1 MKKISYFTAIFAVF
15 ILCSCAGTKVDPKN
29 MSAEELYNHAYKLL
43 EETHYK
49 KAAETFEQLE
59 LEHPYSRWAT
69 KSKLMAAYAYYR
81 DGKYDDA
88 TVALDRFIKYH
99 PGNKDIDY
107 AYYLKGLCAYEQM
120 PIADKAQDNTQD
132 ALHAFQQL
140 IVRFPD
146 SKYAADAEKK
156 VNTGV
161 ENLAAHEM
169 EVGRFYLKKGNY
181 LSALNRFNTVVKQ
194 FSNTSQ
200 IEEALYRQV
209 EIYEI
214 LGMKNEAETAAEE
227 LKEKFSDSKWALGA
241 KKLTE

>member
-1 MKKISYFTAIFAVF
+1 MKKISYFTAILAALG
-15 ILCSCAGTKVDPKN
+15 LCACASTKVDTKD
-29 MSAEELYNHAYKLL
+29 MSAEELYNYAYKLL

-81 DGKYDDA
+81 DEKYDDA
-88 TVALDRFIKYH
+88 IIALDRFIRYH
-99 PGNKDIDY
+99 PGNKDIAY
-107 AYYLKGLCAYEQM
+107 AYYLRGLCDYEQM
-120 PIADKAQDNTQD
+120 PVADKAQDNTREAID
-132 ALHAFQQL
+132 SFEQL
-140 IVRFPD
+140 IVRFPE
-146 SKYAADAEKK
+146 SKYATDAKEKM
-156 VNTGV
+156 NSGV

-169 EVGRFYLKKGNY
+169 EVGRFYLQKGNH
-181 LSALNRFNTVVKQ
+181 LSALNRFNEVVKR
-194 FSNTSQ
+194 FSDTKQ

-214 LGMKNEAETAAEE
+214 LGMKKEAATAAKT
-227 LKEKFSDSKWALGA
+227 LSSKYPDSQWALGA